1 MNTST
6 SFATSS
12 LVLRVVLGALV
23 LSQSAK
29 VLAQERPTAAAGIA
43 TPGTTS
49 IPVGPFEFVPNPRWT
64 PPEQEKAG
72 PQREGESKRLADLY
86 AKGQYRTVG
95 TDGLALLSKEKFDD
109 QLRLYIANSLAWTSR
124 LKEADKVYESLKG
137 TTYAKDALIGQAN
150 LNRWQQKLHTA
161 EPLYR
166 EALKIDPKNK
176 DALDGLELTGRATR
190 PKTSATVGGLNDSGK
205 VQMRYW
211 TLNHTWRDPS
221 RKNVMEIETSR
232 IQAQNPALRAW
243 QSDLTARYR
252 MLETPFKP
260 KFEASADGT
269 KIYGNAGIELDSL
282 PISIDAGRVNWGRLS
297 NNPKALA
304 DHLSANRLGIQ
315 AVGSFEYG
323 QVVGRADLFKV
334 SDGNTLTTSS
344 LRWNPT
350 WRPLGANIKPI
361 VGIDTR
367 NASFA
372 TASYWSPS
380 QGYGSLY
387 AGLSGEWS
395 GQDWNLYATAAPGF
409 RLFGEAGKS
418 WSISAGGKRWLNRD
432 WALGM
437 NLWAMQSRRDNS
449 EYKAQSVNFTLER
462 LWE

>member
-1 MNTST
+1 MNIST
-6 SFATSS
+6 SFTAPS
-12 LVLRVVLGALV
+12 LALRVVLSVLV
-23 LSQSAK
+23 LGLGAK
-29 VLAQERPTAAAGIA
+29 VFAQERTPVSAGIA

-49 IPVGPFEFVPNPRWT
+49 IPVGPFEFVPSPRWT

-95 TDGLALLSKEKFDD
+95 TDGLALLTKEKFDD

-124 LKEADKVYESLKG
+124 LKDADKVYDSLKG
-137 TTYAKDALIGQAN
+137 TAYAKDALLGQAN
-150 LNRWQQKLHTA
+150 LNRWQQKLNTA

-166 EALKIDPKNK
+166 EVLKTDPKNK
-176 DALDGLELTGRATR
+176 DAIEGLELSERSTR
-190 PKTSATVGGLNDSGK
+190 PKTTVTVGGLNDSSN

-211 TLNHTWRDPS
+211 TANHTWRDAS
-221 RKNVMEIETSR
+221 RSNIWELETSR
-232 IQAQNPALRAW
+232 IQAQNLALRAW
-243 QSDLTARYR
+243 QSDLTVRYR

-269 KIYGNAGIELDSL
+269 KVFGSVGIELGAL
-282 PISIDAGRVNWGRLS
+282 PISIDAGRVNWARLS

-315 AVGSFEYG
+315 AIGSFDYG
-323 QVVGRADLFKV
+323 QVVGRADLFKI
-334 SDGNTLTTSS
+334 SDGNTITTSS
-344 LRWNPT
+344 LRWNPV
-350 WRPLGANIKPI
+350 WRPLGANIKPMI
-361 VGIDTR
+361 GIDTR

-387 AGLSGEWS
+387 AGLSAEWS
-395 GQDWNLYATAAPGF
+395 AKDWNLYATAAPGV
-409 RLFGEAGKS
+409 RLFGEAGRS
-418 WSISAGGKRWLNRD
+418 WSVSAGGKRWLNKD
-432 WALGM
+432 WAIGM
-437 NLWAMQSRRDNS
+437 NLWAMQSRRDSS
-449 EYKAQSVNFTLER
+449 EYKAQSLNFTLEH

>member
-1 MNTST
+1 MNNSA
-6 SFATSS
+6 SFAVPTLALRVLMGV
-12 LVLRVVLGALV
+12 LVLG
-23 LSQSAK
+23 QSAN
-29 VLAQERPTAAAGIA
+29 VLAQERTTGAAGIA

-95 TDGLALLSKEKFDD
+95 NDGLALLSKEKFDD
-109 QLRLYIANSLAWTSR
+109 QLRFYIANSLAWTSR
-124 LKEADKVYESLKG
+124 LKEADKIYETLKG
-137 TTYAKDALIGQAN
+137 TAYAKDALIGQAN
-150 LNRWQQKLHTA
+150 LNRWQQKMHAA

-166 EALKIDPKNK
+166 EVLKTDPKNK
-176 DALDGLELTGRATR
+176 DALEGLELAGRVTR
-190 PKTSATVGGLNDSGK
+190 PKTTATVGALNDSSN

-221 RKNVMEIETSR
+221 RKNVMELETSR
-232 IQAQNPALRAW
+232 IQAQNPTLRAW
-243 QSDLTARYR
+243 QSDLTFRYR
-252 MLETPFKP
+252 MLDTPFKP

-269 KIYGNAGIELDSL
+269 KIYGNVGIELDAL
-282 PISIDAGRVNWGRLS
+282 PITIDVGRVNWGRLS
-297 NNPKALA
+297 NNPSALTN
-304 DHLSANRLGIQ
+304 HLSANRLGVQ
-315 AVGSFEYG
+315 AVGSFNYG
-323 QVVGRADLFKV
+323 QVVARADVFKV
-334 SDGNTLTTSS
+334 SDGNSLTTSS

-367 NASFA
+367 SSSFT
-372 TASYWSPS
+372 TASYWSPA

-387 AGLSGEWS
+387 AGFSGEWT
-395 GQDWNLYATAAPGF
+395 GQDWNLYATAAPGV
-409 RLFGEAGKS
+409 RLFGEAGNS
-418 WSISAGGKRWLNRD
+418 WSLSAGGKRWLNRD

-437 NLWAMQSRRDNS
+437 NLWAMRSRRDNA
-449 EYKAQSVNFTLER
+449 EYKAQSLNFTLER